1 MAESVI
7 QPGKYIGRIIEVEFL
22 DHVWGEEKE
31 KEIYSCRIWGKL
43 IDVDNKQ
50 IIVQMWES
58 NKSPTDEPEF
68 AHLVKSTITAIRPLV
83 YDVLAMQEK

>member
-22 DHVWGEEKE
+22 DHVWGEK
-31 KEIYSCRIWGKL
+31 KDVYTCRIWGKL
-43 IDVDNKQ
+43 IDVDDKQ
-50 IIVQMWES
+50 ILVQMWES

-68 AHLVKSTITAIRPLV
+68 ACLVKSTIIAIRPLI
-83 YDVLAMQEK
+83 YDVPAIQEK